1 MKARTQHFIEKGALT
16 ILTLIYMGVGLPWL
30 GLSIH
35 NLLEDSAFGIP
46 VVVLASLTSLV
57 PFFWLGFRWL
67 PREKRLKELMKAEKD

>member
-35 NLLEDSAFGIP
+35 NLLEDSSFRIP
-46 VVVLASLTSLV
+46 VGVLAGLTSLV
-57 PFFWLGFRWL
+57 PFLVGFSVAAK
-67 PREKRLKELMKAEKD
+67 REETQRAHEG